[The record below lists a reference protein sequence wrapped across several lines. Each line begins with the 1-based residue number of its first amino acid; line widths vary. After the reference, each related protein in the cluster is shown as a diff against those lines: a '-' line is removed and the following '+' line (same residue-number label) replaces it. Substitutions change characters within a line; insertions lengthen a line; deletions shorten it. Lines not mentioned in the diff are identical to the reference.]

1 MVTGLLGRQFV
12 RSGWTPLRRVMAVAI
27 VACLGLVAWAH
38 HQVALLPLTAAS
50 RWLPLA
56 RLGDLLLVAGMLLL
70 GYGMGTRLLCLLGL
84 DVGGADGATYATALG
99 LGALAYA
106 VLALGLAGLY
116 GAPVFLCLTVI
127 AAVFVRREMLVGLRR
142 AAAASRALAPAARQ
156 AGLLPKIIG
165 TLLVLAVSQAL
176 LGALT
181 PPHHWDPL
189 AYHLAVPQRYLWLG
203 RIPVDGIPGVE
214 WSNLPFTVELLY
226 GVGLAFGSIVFG
238 QLLHVAFAALTA
250 IALWGT
256 ARRHVDGPTAWLAL
270 AIFVGTPLV
279 VVWARVADIDLALA
293 CFVFLSI
300 AAALRAADVRT
311 RAVGSRNRWLVLSGL
326 FAGLA
331 LGSKYQAATALV
343 PLGVLILVDAYRAGK
358 SARHAVRAALSF
370 GIAAVL
376 VAAPWYLKN
385 LLALGNPVWPMFFG
399 GRDFGPAKLELMN
412 YWLRGMTLSPRTPL
426 GYALLPLQ
434 MYARGDLEQPFV
446 TLSPLFVVAPLALA
460 IARRR
465 EVYYLL
471 AASAAFTLAWTVG
484 FQELRYLL
492 PICAPLSLVTALVLR
507 AASRRRFLASLAPVG
522 LLGATLLGL
531 SLIFLHTGADRPFP
545 YLLGTESVDSYLRVS
560 YTAAPSY
567 RALRYLDS
575 VAGSN
580 DTVLMFNEAELFY
593 TTFPAVP
600 DQLNVNLI
608 LFTAANPDPNVAL
621 AALRA
626 SGVRYIYYNELNI
639 RYWSRYDP
647 AGRLL
652 AAEEVFAPVIP
663 YLERVYI
670 DGPDDAPLML
680 IYRVP

>member
-1 MVTGLLGRQFV
+1 MVTTLLRRQFAHA
-12 RSGWTPLRRVMAVAI
+12 SSTPSRRAMVAAI

-38 HQVALLPLTAAS
+38 HQVAVLPLTAAS

-56 RLGDLLLVAGMLLL
+56 RLGDLLLVAGMLFV
-70 GYGMGTRLLCLLGL
+70 GYGAGVRLLRPLRL
-84 DVGGADGATYATALG
+84 DASGADGAVYATVLG
-99 LGALAYA
+99 LGAVAYA
-106 VLALGLAGLY
+106 LLGLGLVGLY
-116 GAPVFLCLTVI
+116 RAPVFLLLMVV
-127 AAVFVRREMLVGLRR
+127 AAVVVRREIFAGLRR
-142 AAAASRALAPAARQ
+142 GAVAARDLVPAARH
-156 AGLLPKIIG
+156 ADLLPKIIG

-203 RIPVDGIPGVE
+203 RIPVHGIPGVE

-226 GVGLAFGSIVFG
+226 GVGLAFGSIVLG
-238 QLLHVAFAALTA
+238 QLLHVAFAVLTGV
-250 IALWGT
+250 ALWGV
-256 ARRHVDGPTAWLAL
+256 ARRHFDRTIAWLAL
-270 AIFVGTPLV
+270 AIYIGTPLV
-279 VVWARVADIDLALA
+279 VVWARVADIDLALS
-293 CFVFLSI
+293 CFMFLSI
-300 AAALRAADVRT
+300 AAALRAADRRDIT
-311 RAVGSRNRWLVLSGL
+311 SGSACRWLILSGL

-331 LGSKYQAATALV
+331 LGTKYQAATALV
-343 PLGVLILVDAYRAGK
+343 PLALLIVVDAYRATRSG
-358 SARHAVRAALSF
+358 SHAVRAALSF
-370 GIAAVL
+370 GIVAGL

-385 LLALGNPVWPMFFG
+385 LLAFGNPVWPLFFG
-399 GRDFGPAKLELMN
+399 GRDFGPEKLELMN
-412 YWLRGMTLSPRTPL
+412 YWLRGMILSPRTPL
-426 GYALLPLQ
+426 GYALLPIQ

-446 TLSPLFVVAPLALA
+446 TLSPLFVVAPLALL

-471 AASAAFTLAWTVG
+471 ATSAAFAIAWAFG

-507 AASRRRFLASLAPVG
+507 TAARRRFVASLTPVA

-531 SLIFLHTGADRPFP
+531 ALIFLHTGADRPFP
-545 YLLGTESVDSYLRVS
+545 YLLGAESVDSYLRVS
-560 YTAAPSY
+560 YTAGPSY

-575 VAGSN
+575 VAGPN
-580 DTVLMFNEAELFY
+580 DTALMFNEAELFY
-593 TTFPAVP
+593 TKFPAVP

-608 LFTAANPDPNVAL
+608 LFTAANQDPASAL

-626 SGVRYIYYNELNI
+626 SGVRYIYYNVLNI

-652 AAEEVFAPVIP
+652 AAEDVFAPVVP